1 MDNLVSEGA
10 LVPASEVPGKPG
22 TVESVLIRFSLSV
35 FTMCDCGAEVIA
47 KCHCCVCVCF
57 MPQSTAVR
65 VLQMSKMGSMPCIAK
80 VFCNVKLTRKYG
92 DSISYN

>member
-1 MDNLVSEGA
+1 MDDPVSEGA

-22 TVESVLIRFSLSV
+22 IVESVLIRFSLSV

-47 KCHCCVCVCF
+47 KCHCCVSVCVCF
-57 MPQSTAVR
+57 MSQSTAVG
-65 VLQMSKMGSMPCIAK
+65 VLQMSKMGSMPK
-80 VFCNVKLTRKYG
+80 VFCNVELTRKHG